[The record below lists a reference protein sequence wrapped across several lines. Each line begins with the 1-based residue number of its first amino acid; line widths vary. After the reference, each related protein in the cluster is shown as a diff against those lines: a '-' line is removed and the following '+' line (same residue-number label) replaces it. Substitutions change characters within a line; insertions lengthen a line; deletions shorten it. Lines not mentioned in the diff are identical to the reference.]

1 MAGLR
6 PRLSAAAS
14 AMGGQNL
21 LDKAIAYV
29 SPRLA
34 AERLLAR
41 TQLAIGGGYSGAR
54 VDRAQLSRWLPT
66 AASANSDTLSDLPM
80 LRARSRDQ
88 MRNAP
93 LALGALNQTV
103 SNVVGT
109 GLSHSAAIDHE
120 FLGLTEDEAEA
131 WQQNADRQFSAWC
144 ESLDCHLERQL
155 NFYAVQE
162 LAFRS
167 ELESGDLFV
176 ITPRVARAGRA
187 PRLALQLVE
196 ADRVCNP
203 HRQGNTRTQ
212 LDGIEISPETGEAVA
227 AFVARRHPGDTGG
240 NTEWDRVAYRGAAT
254 GRRNVLHCFTP
265 LRPGQVRG
273 VPWIS
278 PILEPLK
285 QLGRWSDAEL
295 NAAVTSSIFSVFIK
309 MDPEA
314 FQDIFD
320 EDAQGA
326 IVNKSSQWSGE
337 IESGKAVNLLPG
349 EDVVTTT
356 PGRPNPQF
364 DPFWQAMVRQI
375 GMAIEMPFEVLVM
388 HFQSSYTAARGAL
401 LMAWRVWRRRRDRLV
416 ANLCQ
421 PVYELWLADE
431 VAEGR
436 ISAPGFFASDVV
448 RAAWCAGVWTGDGPG
463 SIDPAKEVAAAKA
476 RVDMEISTLDA
487 ESILHDG
494 VSWKTKHRQR
504 VKEVRAQREDGTLM
518 AQPGA
523 AAPNAPPEPQNTG
536 AVEVLASL
544 AAQLGQAASRP
555 PALNMTMDLNQAG
568 AAAIGAHIEKAFGE
582 MQINIPPQPAPVVH
596 VAAPIV
602 HVAAPEVTVEAVLP
616 AAQGPKTSE
625 QHVVRDAEGE
635 ILRTITTHTY

>member
-1 MAGLR
+1 MAAL
-6 PRLSAAAS
+6 
-14 AMGGQNL
+14 GGQNL

-29 SPRLA
+29 APQLATRRLI
-34 AERLLAR
+34 AR
-41 TQLAIGGGYSGAR
+41 TQLAISGSYTGAR
-54 VDRAQLSRWLPT
+54 IDRAQLARWLPT
-66 AASANSDTLSDLPM
+66 ASSANSDTLADLPM

-93 LALGALNQTV
+93 VAVGALNQTV

-120 FLGLTEDEAEA
+120 YLGLTEEEADA
-131 WQQNADRQFSAWC
+131 WQTDADRRFSAWC
-144 ESLDCHLERQL
+144 DSVDCHLERQL
-155 NFYAVQE
+155 NFYGLQE
-162 LAFRS
+162 IAFRS

-176 ITPRVARAGRA
+176 ITPRVQREQRST
-187 PRLALQLVE
+187 RLALQLIE

-203 HRQGNTRTQ
+203 QRGGNTAT
-212 LDGIEISPETGEAVA
+212 LMEGIELSESTGEAIA
-227 AFVARRHPGDTGG
+227 AYVARKHPGDAGPTV
-240 NTEWDRVAYRGAAT
+240 WDRVVFRGAST

-273 VPWIS
+273 VPWIA

-285 QLGRWSDAEL
+285 QLTRWSEAEL

-320 EDAQGA
+320 ETAQGT
-326 IVNKSSQWSGE
+326 IVDQASQWSGAMD
-337 IESGKAVNLLPG
+337 SGKAINLLPG

-364 DPFWQAMVRQI
+364 DPFWTAIVRQI
-375 GMAIEMPFEVLVM
+375 GMAIEMPYEVLIM

-416 ANLCQ
+416 TNLCQ

-436 ISAPGFFASDVV
+436 IGAPGFFANPTL

-463 SIDPAKEVAAAKA
+463 SIDPQKEVGAAAD
-476 RVDMEISTLDA
+476 RVALEISTLEA

-494 VSWKTKHRQR
+494 VAWKTKHRQR
-504 VKEVRAQREDGTLM
+504 VKELRAQREDGTLTP
-518 AQPGA
+518 QPGA
-523 AAPNAPPEPQNTG
+523 AAAAAPLPAPNAD
-536 AVEVLASL
+536 
-544 AAQLGQAASRP
+544 
-555 PALNMTMDLNQAG
+555 DL
-568 AAAIGAHIEKAFGE
+568 
-582 MQINIPPQPAPVVH
+582 
-596 VAAPIV
+596 
-602 HVAAPEVTVEAVLP
+602 
-616 AAQGPKTSE
+616 
-625 QHVVRDAEGE
+625 DD
-635 ILRTITTHTY
+635 